1 MPSGA
6 GVAGRTAP
14 LRNDN
19 NIQPTSFTKDDIRVI
34 SRHAPESVPSLPMLF
49 NSMIWPSWRFWKV
62 PATPNL
68 LSQVDGTMSLARE
81 PALLQYQGMLLVG
94 DGKACLVED
103 TAQSSPHCLIG
114 RGGASEP
121 RQPKTPHA
129 AQPPIHGIIWAQ
141 MVGILGMTGRVV
153 SLTINSTGLPS
164 GGVAGDC
171 SSDILLD
178 SLCSS
183 YMGKRIFSITILTRS
198 ILVFPSCQPLVFLN
212 SLTSRAFIS
221 STMMG

>member
-6 GVAGRTAP
+6 GVAGRTTP

-19 NIQPTSFTKDDIRVI
+19 NIQPTSFTKDDISVI
-34 SRHAPESVPSLPMLF
+34 SHHAPESVPSLPMLF
-49 NSMIWPSWRFWKV
+49 NSMIWPSWRFGKFQQR
-62 PATPNL
+62 PTF
-68 LSQVDGTMSLARE
+68 SLKSTAPCPSPESLHSCSIR
-81 PALLQYQGMLLVG
+81 GCCFG
-94 DGKACLVED
+94 GGKACLVED
-103 TAQSSPHCLIG
+103 TAQSSPHCPIG

-178 SLCSS
+178 SLCSTWE
-183 YMGKRIFSITILTRS
+183 KNIFDILTRS
-198 ILVFPSCQPLVFLN
+198 ILVFPSCQPLVFSN
-212 SLTSRAFIS
+212 SLTSRAFIP